1 MDIATILST
10 IQEKLMELWELV
22 FDLIN
27 QKDGFIKSEILGGM
41 INFSSRCVII
51 PDPELK
57 ADEVKLNY
65 MAFLELYKYEIIAYL
80 VKMGGITENEAYEA
94 WFKARIVYNP
104 KIYEVMNFILKKRK
118 PKILINRNPTINYG
132 SLLCV
137 KIKSIKNEF
146 SEDYT
151 MSMPLQILTVL
162 NADFDGDIL
171 NIISL
176 KTKSLEKAY
185 NKIFNPRLNMFIS
198 RNDGMFNSDLSLFKD
213 ELIGLYEFNNI
224 E

>member
-1 MDIATILST
+1 
-10 IQEKLMELWELV
+10 
-22 FDLIN
+22 
-27 QKDGFIKSEILGGM
+27 
-41 INFSSRCVII
+41 
-51 PDPELK
+51 
-57 ADEVKLNY
+57 
-65 MAFLELYKYEIIAYL
+65 LELYKYEIIAYL
-80 VKMGGITENEAYEA
+80 VKMAGITENEAYEA

-151 MSMPLQILTVL
+151 MSMPLQILSVL

-176 KTKSLEKAY
+176 KTKALEKEY
-185 NKIFNPRLNMFIS
+185 NKIFNPRLNLFVS
-198 RNDGMFNSDLSLFKD
+198 RNDGMFNSDVSLFKD
-213 ELIGLYEFNNI
+213 EIIGLWSFNNI

>member
-1 MDIATILST
+1 M
-10 IQEKLMELWELV
+10 
-22 FDLIN
+22 
-27 QKDGFIKSEILGGM
+27 
-41 INFSSRCVII
+41 VII

-65 MAFLELYKYEIIAYL
+65 MCFLELYKYEIIAYL
-80 VKMGGITENEAYEA
+80 VKMAGITENEAYEA

-118 PKILINRNPTINYG
+118 PMILINRNPTINYG

-151 MSMPLQILTVL
+151 MSMPLQILSVL

-176 KTKSLEKAY
+176 KTKALEKEY
-185 NKIFNPRLNMFIS
+185 NKTFNPKYNLFIS
-198 RNDGMFNSDLSLFKD
+198 RNDGMFNSDVSLFKD
-213 ELIGLYEFNNI
+213 EIIGLWEFNNI